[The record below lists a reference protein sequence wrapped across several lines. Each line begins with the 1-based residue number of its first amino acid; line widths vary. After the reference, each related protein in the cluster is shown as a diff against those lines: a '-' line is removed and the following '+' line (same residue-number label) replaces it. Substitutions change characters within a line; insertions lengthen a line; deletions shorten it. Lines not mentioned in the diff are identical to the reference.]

1 MDQEPY
7 TITCPFCW
15 EALEILLDPS
25 VEQQSYT
32 EDCQVCCHPIA
43 LKVSVSMSGDMQVQV
58 ERE

>member
-1 MDQEPY
+1 MDQQPY

-15 EALEILLDPS
+15 ESLDILLDPS
-25 VEQQSYT
+25 VEHQRYT

-43 LKVSVSMSGDMQVQV
+43 LSVTQDGHSVHVDV